1 MPKLAGITDWIDI
14 FGWRLVT
21 LGYQSE
27 TIRPIEHISSDTVS
41 MILSDRLV
49 GSRYAMSIFC
59 ALGTDSEVLGML
71 QDVLDHSKGRDRN

>member
-27 TIRPIEHISSDTVS
+27 TIRPIEHISSGMVS

-59 ALGTDSEVLGML
+59 ALWTDSEVLGML
-71 QDVLDHSKGRDRN
+71 QDVLDHPKGRD